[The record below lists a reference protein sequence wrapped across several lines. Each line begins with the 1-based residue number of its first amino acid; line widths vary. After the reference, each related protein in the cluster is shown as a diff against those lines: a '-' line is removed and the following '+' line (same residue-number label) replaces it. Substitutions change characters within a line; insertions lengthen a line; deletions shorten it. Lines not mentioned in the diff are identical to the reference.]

1 MKPAN
6 PASAPPPIR
15 WHQRIWS
22 LSWPVILSNITVP
35 LVGAVDTAVMGHQND
50 PAYVGAVALGATV
63 FSAFYWVFGF
73 LRMGTTGLVAQS
85 YGAGDP
91 TAIAATLVRALVA
104 ALVLSALLLLLQ
116 KPILSAALWLIQG
129 SAAVEGFT
137 ADYFNI
143 RIWGAPA
150 LLVHLVELGVLFGL
164 QRMRLVLVLTL
175 VFNLLN
181 AGLDLWLVVGL
192 GMGVDGVALGTVI
205 SEWTAALLG
214 ARLVYR
220 ALIDAGG
227 QPGWPAKLLATAQL
241 KQFVGLSSNLIIR
254 TLFVQLPFFATTLLG
269 ARFGDV
275 TLAANAVLMQYF
287 FIMTFGLDGFAHA
300 AETLT
305 GYAVGRRDR
314 ASLRNT
320 VVYSSLWAGI
330 LAVVFALLVLA
341 FADSLITLMTSL
353 DAVVST
359 ARNYAL
365 WLAALP
371 LVAVW
376 AFQFDGIYIGATR
389 SRELRNGM
397 FVALLAYLA
406 CLVPTLATLGNHALW
421 LAMLVFMATRGLVLG
436 LRYPTLERTVE

>member
-1 MKPAN
+1 MKSTPDT
-6 PASAPPPIR
+6 APPSIR

-35 LVGAVDTAVMGHQND
+35 LVGAVDTAVMGRQDD

-85 YGAGDP
+85 YGARNPD
-91 TAIAATLVRALVA
+91 AIAATLVRALVA
-104 ALVLSALLLLLQ
+104 AAALSTLLLLLQ
-116 KPILSAALWLIQG
+116 KPILTGALWLIEG
-129 SAAVEGFT
+129 SATVEGFT
-137 ADYFNI
+137 AEYFNI

-181 AGLDLWLVVGL
+181 VVLDLWLVMGL
-192 GMGVDGVALGTVI
+192 DMGVQGVALGTTV
-205 SEWTAALLG
+205 SEWAAALLG
-214 ARLVYR
+214 GLFVYR

-227 QPGWPAKLLATAQL
+227 RPSWPAQLLEAAQL
-241 KQFVGLSSNLIIR
+241 KQFVGLSSNLVIR
-254 TLFVQLPFFATTLLG
+254 TLFVQLPFFVTTLLG

-275 TLAANAVLMQYF
+275 VLAANAVLMQYF

-320 VVYSSLWAGI
+320 VVYSSIWAAM
-330 LAVVFALLVLA
+330 LAVVFGLLVLV
-341 FADSLITLMTSL
+341 FAESLIALMTSL
-353 DAVVST
+353 DAVASK
-359 ARNYAL
+359 ARNYTV
-365 WLAALP
+365 WLAVLP

-406 CLVPTLATLGNHALW
+406 CLLPTLAILGNHALW
-421 LAMLVFMATRGLVLG
+421 LAMLVFMGARGLVLG
-436 LRYPTLERTVE
+436 LGYPKLERSLD